1 MKKKSLFKR
10 VSGVLTGVFFSTSLI
25 LAANENGQLFGS
37 ETLIV
42 VVALLLL
49 FVPLFL
55 YVRKLHSNMNDRSD
69 RIIKENAALESLNK
83 EISSRNEEVNT
94 RNEEL
99 DSRNKSLEGQIEQQE
114 ERYRVL
120 REQNDDLAKANSD
133 LVRKNNELELVI
145 STLNNNKKEL
155 EQLIVTKIKE
165 NDMIQREAADKL
177 AEAEKRLKDAESIN
191 DNFFIETIHEMRTPL
206 SLVLGSLALVVQND
220 DPEKDMSTQ
229 LLSAYRNTL
238 AMQDL
243 ADQLIGTHRSN
254 DVANYLRIARYD
266 MVEIA
271 RQICDIFVDWVA
283 MNNIDFRINTQTPAL
298 WVWMDRRKMEFA
310 LRMLLS
316 NAFKNT
322 FVYGKVTLDI
332 SVVNENGKAYSALV
346 VTDEGLDE
354 DESTRRGLKQIMD
367 MADAIGGM
375 YRSESDK
382 NGTSYIIMIPLGKQ
396 HLLDRRVE
404 FVEPESD
411 LVKLNARQKE
421 EIAELIHVIP
431 QKKETGKKLL
441 VIDDSDQIR
450 WFLKHV
456 FNKEYQI
463 LEARNGQ
470 DGINVAL
477 KEEPDLILCDVM
489 MPVKD
494 GYETCREIKNDPKMA
509 QTPVVMLTAKVESED
524 VITGIEAGADDYITK
539 PFDVEIL
546 RSKINS
552 LMKKR
557 DDMKR
562 YFSNS
567 SAASHNEENT
577 LSTNPFMDAVVKN
590 IEKHLDDSTFEA
602 KVLADSLNMSL
613 PTLYRKIKQYSDLSI
628 LELTRNIRLKKP
640 PNCLPASNTPYRKSP
655 KWWDLTIRLHSVNV
669 LPSNTELHLHNT
681 EFQLKAGHSV
691 LPDN

>member
-10 VSGVLTGVFFSTSLI
+10 VSGVLTGVFFSTSFI

-283 MNNIDFRINTQTPAL
+283 MNNSDFRINTETPAR
-298 WVWMDRRKMEFA
+298 WVWMDRRQMEFA
-310 LRMLLS
+310 LRMLL
-316 NAFKNT
+316 
-322 FVYGKVTLDI
+322 
-332 SVVNENGKAYSALV
+332 
-346 VTDEGLDE
+346 
-354 DESTRRGLKQIMD
+354 
-367 MADAIGGM
+367 
-375 YRSESDK
+375 
-382 NGTSYIIMIPLGKQ
+382 
-396 HLLDRRVE
+396 
-404 FVEPESD
+404 
-411 LVKLNARQKE
+411 
-421 EIAELIHVIP
+421 
-431 QKKETGKKLL
+431 
-441 VIDDSDQIR
+441 
-450 WFLKHV
+450 
-456 FNKEYQI
+456 
-463 LEARNGQ
+463 
-470 DGINVAL
+470 
-477 KEEPDLILCDVM
+477 
-489 MPVKD
+489 
-494 GYETCREIKNDPKMA
+494 
-509 QTPVVMLTAKVESED
+509 
-524 VITGIEAGADDYITK
+524 
-539 PFDVEIL
+539 
-546 RSKINS
+546 
-552 LMKKR
+552 
-557 DDMKR
+557 
-562 YFSNS
+562 
-567 SAASHNEENT
+567 
-577 LSTNPFMDAVVKN
+577 
-590 IEKHLDDSTFEA
+590 
-602 KVLADSLNMSL
+602 
-613 PTLYRKIKQYSDLSI
+613 
-628 LELTRNIRLKKP
+628 
-640 PNCLPASNTPYRKSP
+640 
-655 KWWDLTIRLHSVNV
+655 
-669 LPSNTELHLHNT
+669 
-681 EFQLKAGHSV
+681 
-691 LPDN
+691 

>member
-1 MKKKSLFKR
+1 MKKKSLFRR

-229 LLSAYRNTL
+229 LLSVYRNTL

-243 ADQLIGTHRSN
+243 ADQLIGTRRSN

-283 MNNIDFRINTQTPAL
+283 MNNVDFRINTQTPAL

-382 NGTSYIIMIPLGKQ
+382 NGTSYTIMIPLGKQ

-567 SAASHNEENT
+567 SAVSHDEENT

-628 LELTRNIRLKKP
+628 LELTRNIRLKKAAELLASQQYSVQEVAEMVGFNDTATFRKRFTEQYGVTP
-640 PNCLPASNTPYRKSP
+640 SQYGIPA
-655 KWWDLTIRLHSVNV
+655 
-669 LPSNTELHLHNT
+669 
-681 EFQLKAGHSV
+681 
-691 LPDN
+691 

>member
-10 VSGVLTGVFFSTSLI
+10 VSGVLTGVFLSTSLI

-628 LELTRNIRLKKP
+628 LELTRNIRLKKAAELLASQQYSVQEVAEMVGFNDTATFRKRFTEQYGVTP
-640 PNCLPASNTPYRKSP
+640 SQYGIPA
-655 KWWDLTIRLHSVNV
+655 
-669 LPSNTELHLHNT
+669 
-681 EFQLKAGHSV
+681 
-691 LPDN
+691 

>member
-1 MKKKSLFKR
+1 MNKKSLFRR
-10 VSGVLTGVFFSTSLI
+10 VSGVLACTFVSTSL
-25 LAANENGQLFGS
+25 LFAANESGQLFGGQ
-37 ETLIV
+37 TV
-42 VVALLLL
+42 VLLVVLLLL

-55 YVRKLHSNMNDRSD
+55 YVRKLHSNMNGRSD
-69 RIIKENAALESLNK
+69 QVIKDNVALENQNKELNLRIKEL
-83 EISSRNEEVNT
+83 ISGSETQEETV
-94 RNEEL
+94 R
-99 DSRNKSLEGQIEQQE
+99 QQE
-114 ERYRVL
+114 EKMQDL
-120 REQNDDLAKANSD
+120 RAQNDELAKTNAE
-133 LVRKNNELELVI
+133 LVRKAAELETNI

-165 NDMIQREAADKL
+165 NDTIQREATEKL
-177 AEAEKRLKDAESIN
+177 AEAENRLKDAESIH
-191 DNFFIETIHEMRTPL
+191 DSFFIETIHEMRTPL

-243 ADQLIGTHRSN
+243 ADQLIGTRRSN

-266 MVEIA
+266 MVEIS

-283 MNNIDFRINTQTPAL
+283 MNNVDFRINTQTPAL

-310 LRMLLS
+310 MRMLLS

-322 FVYGKVTLDI
+322 FAYGKVTLDI
-332 SVVNENGKAYSALV
+332 TVVQEDGKAFCSLRV
-346 VTDEGLDE
+346 KDEGLDE
-354 DESTRRGLKQIMD
+354 DESARRGLKQIMD
-367 MADAIGGM
+367 MADAIGGK
-375 YRSESDK
+375 YKSESDK
-382 NGTSYIIMIPLGKQ
+382 NGTSYTIMIPLGKQ

-421 EIAELIHVIP
+421 EIAELIQVIP

-456 FNKEYQI
+456 FAKEYQI

-470 DGINVAL
+470 EGVDTAL

-494 GYETCREIKNDPKMA
+494 GYETCREIKSDPKMA

-557 DDMKR
+557 EDMKR
-562 YFSNS
+562 YFSDSTTS
-567 SAASHNEENT
+567 SEEENS
-577 LSTNPFMDAVVKN
+577 LPVNPFMDAVIKN

-628 LELTRNIRLKKP
+628 LELTRNIRLKKAAELLATQQYSVQEVAEMVGFNDTATFRKRFTEQYGVTP
-640 PNCLPASNTPYRKSP
+640 SQYGIPA
-655 KWWDLTIRLHSVNV
+655 
-669 LPSNTELHLHNT
+669 
-681 EFQLKAGHSV
+681 
-691 LPDN
+691 

>member
-1 MKKKSLFKR
+1 MKKKSLFRR
-10 VSGVLTGVFFSTSLI
+10 VSGVLTGVFFSTSFI

-243 ADQLIGTHRSN
+243 ADQLIGTRRSN

-628 LELTRNIRLKKP
+628 LELTRNIRLKKAAELLASQQYSVQEVAEMVGFNDTATFRKRFTEQYGVTP
-640 PNCLPASNTPYRKSP
+640 SQYGIPA
-655 KWWDLTIRLHSVNV
+655 
-669 LPSNTELHLHNT
+669 
-681 EFQLKAGHSV
+681 
-691 LPDN
+691 

>member
-10 VSGVLTGVFFSTSLI
+10 VSGVLTGVFFSTSFI

-628 LELTRNIRLKKP
+628 LELTRNIRLKKAAE
-640 PNCLPASNTPYRKSP
+640 LLASQQYSVQEVAEMVGFNDTATFRKRFTEQYGVTPSQGRCVK
-655 KWWDLTIRLHSVNV
+655 TH
-669 LPSNTELHLHNT
+669 
-681 EFQLKAGHSV
+681 FLKI
-691 LPDN
+691 

>member
-1 MKKKSLFKR
+1 MKKKSLFRR
-10 VSGVLTGVFFSTSLI
+10 VSGVLTGVFFSTSFI

-114 ERYRVL
+114 ERYLFL

-283 MNNIDFRINTQTPAL
+283 MNNIDFRINTQTPTL

-382 NGTSYIIMIPLGKQ
+382 NGTSYTIMIPLGKQ

-567 SAASHNEENT
+567 SAVSHDEENT

-628 LELTRNIRLKKP
+628 LELTRNIRLKKAAELLASQQYSVQEVAEMVGFNDTATFRKRFTEQYGVTP
-640 PNCLPASNTPYRKSP
+640 SQYGIPA
-655 KWWDLTIRLHSVNV
+655 
-669 LPSNTELHLHNT
+669 
-681 EFQLKAGHSV
+681 
-691 LPDN
+691 

>member
-25 LAANENGQLFGS
+25 LAANENGHLFGS

-628 LELTRNIRLKKP
+628 LELTRNIRLKKAAELLASQQYSVQEVAEMVGFNDTATFRKRFTEQYGVTP
-640 PNCLPASNTPYRKSP
+640 SQYGIPA
-655 KWWDLTIRLHSVNV
+655 
-669 LPSNTELHLHNT
+669 
-681 EFQLKAGHSV
+681 
-691 LPDN
+691 

>member
-628 LELTRNIRLKKP
+628 LELTRNIRLKKAAELLACQQYSVQEVAEMVGFNDTATFRKRFTEQYGVTP
-640 PNCLPASNTPYRKSP
+640 SQYGIPA
-655 KWWDLTIRLHSVNV
+655 
-669 LPSNTELHLHNT
+669 
-681 EFQLKAGHSV
+681 
-691 LPDN
+691 

>member
-10 VSGVLTGVFFSTSLI
+10 VSGVLTGVFFSTSFI

-114 ERYRVL
+114 ERYLFL

-283 MNNIDFRINTQTPAL
+283 MNNIDFRINTQTPTL

-456 FNKEYQI
+456 FNKEDQI

-628 LELTRNIRLKKP
+628 
-640 PNCLPASNTPYRKSP
+640 
-655 KWWDLTIRLHSVNV
+655 V
-669 LPSNTELHLHNT
+669 
-681 EFQLKAGHSV
+681 
-691 LPDN
+691 

>member
-404 FVEPESD
+404 FVEPESN

-628 LELTRNIRLKKP
+628 LELTRNIRLKKAAELLASQQYSVQEVAEMVGFNDTATFRKRFTEQYGVTP
-640 PNCLPASNTPYRKSP
+640 SQYGIPA
-655 KWWDLTIRLHSVNV
+655 
-669 LPSNTELHLHNT
+669 
-681 EFQLKAGHSV
+681 
-691 LPDN
+691 

>member
-10 VSGVLTGVFFSTSLI
+10 VSGVLTGVFFSTSFI

-552 LMKKR
+552 LMKKC

-602 KVLADSLNMSL
+602 KVLADSYSMSL

-628 LELTRNIRLKKP
+628 LELTRNIRLKKAAELLASQQYSVQEVAEMVGFNDTATFRKRFTEQYGVTP
-640 PNCLPASNTPYRKSP
+640 SQYGIPA
-655 KWWDLTIRLHSVNV
+655 
-669 LPSNTELHLHNT
+669 
-681 EFQLKAGHSV
+681 
-691 LPDN
+691 

>member
-206 SLVLGSLALVVQND
+206 SLVLGSLALMVQND

-254 DVANYLRIARYD
+254 GVANYLRIARYD

-271 RQICDIFVDWVA
+271 REICGIFVDWVA

-411 LVKLNARQKE
+411 LVKLNAHQKE

-628 LELTRNIRLKKP
+628 LELTRNIRLKKAAELLASQQYSVQEVAEMVGFNDTATFRKRFTEQYGVTP
-640 PNCLPASNTPYRKSP
+640 SQYGIPA
-655 KWWDLTIRLHSVNV
+655 
-669 LPSNTELHLHNT
+669 
-681 EFQLKAGHSV
+681 
-691 LPDN
+691 

>member
-1 MKKKSLFKR
+1 MKKKSLFRR

-114 ERYRVL
+114 ERYRGL

-243 ADQLIGTHRSN
+243 ADQLIGTRRSN

-283 MNNIDFRINTQTPAL
+283 MNNVDFRINTQTPAL

-382 NGTSYIIMIPLGKQ
+382 NGTSYTIMIPLGKQ

-567 SAASHNEENT
+567 SAVSHDEENT

-628 LELTRNIRLKKP
+628 LELTRNIRLKKAAELLASQQYSVQEVAEMVGFNDTATFRKRFTEQYGVTP
-640 PNCLPASNTPYRKSP
+640 SQYGIPA
-655 KWWDLTIRLHSVNV
+655 
-669 LPSNTELHLHNT
+669 
-681 EFQLKAGHSV
+681 
-691 LPDN
+691 

>member
-1 MKKKSLFKR
+1 MKKKSLFRR
-10 VSGVLTGVFFSTSLI
+10 VSGVLTGLFFSTSLI

-42 VVALLLL
+42 VVALLLF

-69 RIIKENAALESLNK
+69 RIIKENAALENLNK
-83 EISSRNEEVNT
+83 EINARNEEVNT

-99 DSRNKSLEGQIEQQE
+99 DSLNRSLEGQIEQQE
-114 ERYRVL
+114 ERYRAL
-120 REQNDDLAKANSD
+120 REQNDDLAQANND
-133 LVRKNNELELVI
+133 LVRKNNELELTI

-494 GYETCREIKNDPKMA
+494 GFECCREVKENPETCSIPFI
-509 QTPVVMLTAKVESED
+509 MLTAKVED
-524 VITGIEAGADDYITK
+524 DDIIHGLQLGADDYVLK
-539 PFDVEIL
+539 PFTPGIL
-546 RSKINS
+546 KAKVSSLINGRQTLKQMYTKLFKLPGTDTIVVSEPEQAGEEVKTEDPFITAVIKIV
-552 LMKKR
+552 
-557 DDMKR
+557 
-562 YFSNS
+562 
-567 SAASHNEENT
+567 EENICEADF
-577 LSTNPFMDAVVKN
+577 SVK
-590 IEKHLDDSTFEA
+590 K
-602 KVLADSLNMSL
+602 LAAEMNMSQ
-613 PTLYRKIKQYSDLSI
+613 PTLYRKVKQSTDYTIIELIRGVRMRRAGVLLKTKQYAVQEVAEMVGYNDI
-628 LELTRNIRLKKP
+628 PTFRKHFVD
-640 PNCLPASNTPYRKSP
+640 AFGTTPSTY
-655 KWWDLTIRLHSVNV
+655 
-669 LPSNTELHLHNT
+669 E
-681 EFQLKAGHSV
+681 
-691 LPDN
+691 

>member
-10 VSGVLTGVFFSTSLI
+10 VSGVLTGVFFSTSFI

-114 ERYRVL
+114 ERYLFL

-283 MNNIDFRINTQTPAL
+283 MNNIDFRINTQTPTL

-602 KVLADSLNMSL
+602 KVLADSLNMRL
-613 PTLYRKIKQYSDLSI
+613 PTWYRKIKQYSDLSI
-628 LELTRNIRLKKP
+628 LELTRNIRLKKAAELLASQQYSVQEVAEMVGFNDTATFRKRFTEQYGVTP
-640 PNCLPASNTPYRKSP
+640 SQYGIPA
-655 KWWDLTIRLHSVNV
+655 
-669 LPSNTELHLHNT
+669 
-681 EFQLKAGHSV
+681 
-691 LPDN
+691 

>member
-10 VSGVLTGVFFSTSLI
+10 VSGVLTGVFFSTSFI

-206 SLVLGSLALVVQND
+206 SLVLGSLALMVQND

-404 FVEPESD
+404 FVEPESA

-628 LELTRNIRLKKP
+628 LELTRNIRLKKAAELLASQQYSVQEVAEMVGFNDTATFRKRFTEQYGVTP
-640 PNCLPASNTPYRKSP
+640 SQYGIPA
-655 KWWDLTIRLHSVNV
+655 
-669 LPSNTELHLHNT
+669 
-681 EFQLKAGHSV
+681 
-691 LPDN
+691 

>member
-1 MKKKSLFKR
+1 MKKKSLFRR
-10 VSGVLTGVFFSTSLI
+10 VSGVLTGLLFSTSLI
-25 LAANENGQLFGS
+25 RAAHENGQLFGS

-42 VVALLLL
+42 VVVLLLF

-55 YVRKLHSNMNDRSD
+55 YMRKLHSNMNDRSD
-69 RIIKENAALESLNK
+69 RIIKENAVLESLNK
-83 EISSRNEEVNT
+83 GISA

-99 DSRNKSLEGQIEQQE
+99 VSRNRSLEEQIEQQE
-114 ERYRVL
+114 ERYRAL
-120 REQNDDLAKANSD
+120 QEQNDSLSQANNDLI
-133 LVRKNNELELVI
+133 RENNEQELTI

-155 EQLIVTKIKE
+155 EQPIVAKIKE
-165 NDMIQREAADKL
+165 NDIIQREAADKL
-177 AEAEKRLKDAESIN
+177 AEAENRLKDAECIHDSY
-191 DNFFIETIHEMRTPL
+191 FIETIHEMRTPL

-220 DPEKDMSTQ
+220 DPGKDMSVR

-243 ADQLIGTHRSN
+243 ADQLIGTRRSN

-266 MVEIA
+266 MVEIT

-283 MNNIDFRINTQTPAL
+283 MNNVDFRINTQTPVL

-322 FVYGKVTLDI
+322 FAYGKVTLDI
-332 SVVNENGKAYSALV
+332 SVINENGKAYSTLV
-346 VTDEGLDE
+346 LTDEGLDE

-367 MADAIGGM
+367 MAEAIGGM
-375 YRSESDK
+375 YRSKSDK
-382 NGTSYIIMIPLGKQ
+382 SGTSYTIMIPLGKQ

-421 EIAELIHVIP
+421 EIAELIQVIP

-456 FNKEYQI
+456 FNNEYRI

-470 DGINVAL
+470 EGIDVAL

-552 LMKKR
+552 LMKKS
-557 DDMKR
+557 DEMKR

-567 SAASHNEENT
+567 SAPSHKEE
-577 LSTNPFMDAVVKN
+577 SAQPSSPFMNAVIKN

-628 LELTRNIRLKKP
+628 LELTRNIRLKKAAELLACQQYSVQEVAEMVGFNDTATFRKRFTEQYGVTP
-640 PNCLPASNTPYRKSP
+640 SQYGVPA
-655 KWWDLTIRLHSVNV
+655 
-669 LPSNTELHLHNT
+669 
-681 EFQLKAGHSV
+681 
-691 LPDN
+691 

>member
-10 VSGVLTGVFFSTSLI
+10 VSGVLTGVFFSTSFI

-114 ERYRVL
+114 ERYLFL

-283 MNNIDFRINTQTPAL
+283 MNNIDFRINTQTPTL

-602 KVLADSLNMSL
+602 KVLADSLKMSL

-628 LELTRNIRLKKP
+628 LELTRNIRLKKAAELLASQQYSVQEVAEMVGFNDTATFRKRFTEQYGVTP
-640 PNCLPASNTPYRKSP
+640 SQYGIPA
-655 KWWDLTIRLHSVNV
+655 
-669 LPSNTELHLHNT
+669 
-681 EFQLKAGHSV
+681 
-691 LPDN
+691 

>member
-1 MKKKSLFKR
+1 MKKKSLFRR

-243 ADQLIGTHRSN
+243 ADQLIGTRRSN

-283 MNNIDFRINTQTPAL
+283 MNNVDFRINTQTPAL

-354 DESTRRGLKQIMD
+354 DESTGRGLKQIMD

-382 NGTSYIIMIPLGKQ
+382 NGTSYTIMIPLGKQ

-567 SAASHNEENT
+567 SAVSHDEENT

-628 LELTRNIRLKKP
+628 LELTRNIRLKKAAELLASQQYSVQEVAEMVGFNDTATFRKRFTEQYGVTP
-640 PNCLPASNTPYRKSP
+640 SQYGIPA
-655 KWWDLTIRLHSVNV
+655 
-669 LPSNTELHLHNT
+669 
-681 EFQLKAGHSV
+681 
-691 LPDN
+691 

>member
-10 VSGVLTGVFFSTSLI
+10 VSGVLTGVFFSTSFI

-42 VVALLLL
+42 VVTLLLL

-114 ERYRVL
+114 ERYRFL

-229 LLSAYRNTL
+229 LLSVYRNTL

-628 LELTRNIRLKKP
+628 LELTRNIRLKKAAELLASQQYSVQEVAEMVGFNDTATFRKRFTEQYGVTP
-640 PNCLPASNTPYRKSP
+640 SQYGIPA
-655 KWWDLTIRLHSVNV
+655 
-669 LPSNTELHLHNT
+669 
-681 EFQLKAGHSV
+681 
-691 LPDN
+691 

>member
-10 VSGVLTGVFFSTSLI
+10 VSGVLTGVFFSTSFI

-421 EIAELIHVIP
+421 EIAELTHVIP

-628 LELTRNIRLKKP
+628 LELTRNIRLKKAAELLASQQYSVQEVAEMVGFNDTATFRKRFTEQYGVTP
-640 PNCLPASNTPYRKSP
+640 SQYGIPA
-655 KWWDLTIRLHSVNV
+655 
-669 LPSNTELHLHNT
+669 
-681 EFQLKAGHSV
+681 
-691 LPDN
+691 

>member
-10 VSGVLTGVFFSTSLI
+10 VSGVLTGVFFSTSFI

-42 VVALLLL
+42 VVTLLLL

-114 ERYRVL
+114 ERYRFL

-509 QTPVVMLTAKVESED
+509 QTPVVMLTTKVESED

-628 LELTRNIRLKKP
+628 LELTRNIRLKKAAELLASQQYSVQEVAEMVGFNDTATFRKRFTEQYGVTP
-640 PNCLPASNTPYRKSP
+640 SQYGIPA
-655 KWWDLTIRLHSVNV
+655 
-669 LPSNTELHLHNT
+669 
-681 EFQLKAGHSV
+681 
-691 LPDN
+691 

>member
-628 LELTRNIRLKKP
+628 LELTRNIRLKKAAELLASQQYSVQEVAEMVGF
-640 PNCLPASNTPYRKSP
+640 NDTATFRKRFTEQYGVTLSQYGIPA
-655 KWWDLTIRLHSVNV
+655 
-669 LPSNTELHLHNT
+669 
-681 EFQLKAGHSV
+681 
-691 LPDN
+691 

>member
-1 MKKKSLFKR
+1 MKKKSLFRR

-206 SLVLGSLALVVQND
+206 SLVLGSLALMVQND

-567 SAASHNEENT
+567 SAVSHDEENT

-628 LELTRNIRLKKP
+628 LELTRNIRLKKAAELLASQQYSVQEVAEMVGFNDTATFRKRFTEQYGVTP
-640 PNCLPASNTPYRKSP
+640 SQYGIPA
-655 KWWDLTIRLHSVNV
+655 
-669 LPSNTELHLHNT
+669 
-681 EFQLKAGHSV
+681 
-691 LPDN
+691 

>member
-1 MKKKSLFKR
+1 MKKKSLFRR
-10 VSGVLTGVFFSTSLI
+10 VSGVLTGLFFSTSLI

-42 VVALLLL
+42 VVALLLF

-69 RIIKENAALESLNK
+69 RIIKENAALENLNK
-83 EISSRNEEVNT
+83 EINARNEEVNI

-99 DSRNKSLEGQIEQQE
+99 DSLNRSLEGQIEQQE
-114 ERYRVL
+114 ERYRAL
-120 REQNDDLAKANSD
+120 REQNDDLAQANSD
-133 LVRKNNELELVI
+133 LVRKNNELELTI

-165 NDMIQREAADKL
+165 NDTIQREAADKL

-243 ADQLIGTHRSN
+243 ADQLIGTRRSN
-254 DVANYLRIARYD
+254 DIANYLRIARYD

-283 MNNIDFRINTQTPAL
+283 MNNVDFRINTQTPAL

-322 FVYGKVTLDI
+322 FAYGKVTLDI

-382 NGTSYIIMIPLGKQ
+382 NGTSYTIMIPLGKQ

-421 EIAELIHVIP
+421 EIAELIQVIL

-470 DGINVAL
+470 DGIDVAL

-494 GYETCREIKNDPKMA
+494 GYETCREIKSDPKMA

-557 DDMKR
+557 EDMKR

-567 SAASHNEENT
+567 SAVSHDEEST

-628 LELTRNIRLKKP
+628 LELTRNIRLKKAAELLASQQYSVQEVAEMVGFNDTATFRKRFTEQYGVTP
-640 PNCLPASNTPYRKSP
+640 SQYGIPA
-655 KWWDLTIRLHSVNV
+655 
-669 LPSNTELHLHNT
+669 
-681 EFQLKAGHSV
+681 
-691 LPDN
+691 

>member
-10 VSGVLTGVFFSTSLI
+10 VSGVLTGVFFSTSFI

-114 ERYRVL
+114 ERYLFL

-283 MNNIDFRINTQTPAL
+283 MNNIDFRINTQTPTL

-411 LVKLNARQKE
+411 LVKLNAHQKE

-450 WFLKHV
+450 WFQKHV
-456 FNKEYQI
+456 FNKENQI

-628 LELTRNIRLKKP
+628 LELTRNIRLKKAAELLASQQYSVQEVAEMVGFNDTATFRKRFTEQYGVTP
-640 PNCLPASNTPYRKSP
+640 SQYGIPA
-655 KWWDLTIRLHSVNV
+655 
-669 LPSNTELHLHNT
+669 
-681 EFQLKAGHSV
+681 
-691 LPDN
+691 

>member
-114 ERYRVL
+114 ERYLFL

-283 MNNIDFRINTQTPAL
+283 MNNIDFRINTQTPTL

-411 LVKLNARQKE
+411 LVKLNAHQKE

-628 LELTRNIRLKKP
+628 LELTRNIRLKKAAELLASQQYSVQEVAEMVGFNDTATFRKRFTEQYGVTP
-640 PNCLPASNTPYRKSP
+640 SQYGIPA
-655 KWWDLTIRLHSVNV
+655 
-669 LPSNTELHLHNT
+669 
-681 EFQLKAGHSV
+681 
-691 LPDN
+691 

>member
-10 VSGVLTGVFFSTSLI
+10 VSGVLTGVFFSTSFI

-283 MNNIDFRINTQTPAL
+283 MNNVDFRINTQTPAL

-628 LELTRNIRLKKP
+628 LELTRNIRLKKAAELLACQQYSVQEVAEMVGFNDTATFRKRFTEQYGVTP
-640 PNCLPASNTPYRKSP
+640 SQYGIPA
-655 KWWDLTIRLHSVNV
+655 
-669 LPSNTELHLHNT
+669 
-681 EFQLKAGHSV
+681 
-691 LPDN
+691 